1 MRKFCCR
8 YVRLYANSIWFS
20 LYHRT
25 KIFRYLIKKL
35 TNIQMEMLT
44 NSLRIS
50 PQCAVFCRH
59 YFTRKRIIVTSFFVL
74 SGALSWEPQESI
86 SPKTF
91 NQHKHVTYDVSSND
105 YRLKHGLRT
114 PREKIAFTAQPKIQS
129 QSQIF
134 RYGRSIFCLPHR
146 PNFSDIFDLCLHWV
160 SVVRGYYKVVSV

>member
-1 MRKFCCR
+1 MTKFCCR
-8 YVRLYANSIWFS
+8 YVRLYANSIWFF

-35 TNIQMEMLT
+35 TNIHMEMLT

-50 PQCAVFCRH
+50 PQYAVFCRH

-91 NQHKHVTYDVSSND
+91 NQHKHVTYDVSSNN
-105 YRLKHGLRT
+105 Y
-114 PREKIAFTAQPKIQS
+114 
-129 QSQIF
+129 
-134 RYGRSIFCLPHR
+134 R
-146 PNFSDIFDLCLHWV
+146 PNDSSRDRLAVWQ
-160 SVVRGYYKVVSV
+160 

>member
-1 MRKFCCR
+1 MTKFCCR

-35 TNIQMEMLT
+35 TNIQKNMLT
-44 NSLRIS
+44 NSLKIS

-91 NQHKHVTYDVSSND
+91 NQHKHVTYDVSSNK
-105 YRLKHGLRT
+105 YRPNHGLRI
-114 PREKIAFTAQPKIQS
+114 PNEDINQRNLKFWADVADKMCF
-129 QSQIF
+129 
-134 RYGRSIFCLPHR
+134 GRT
-146 PNFSDIFDLCLHWV
+146 
-160 SVVRGYYKVVSV
+160 

>member
-1 MRKFCCR
+1 MTKFCCR

-35 TNIQMEMLT
+35 TNMQMEMLT

-91 NQHKHVTYDVSSND
+91 NQHKHVTYDVSSN
-105 YRLKHGLRT
+105 
-114 PREKIAFTAQPKIQS
+114 QS
-129 QSQIF
+129 YEIKSPLWTIWWF
-134 RYGRSIFCLPHR
+134 RILGI
-146 PNFSDIFDLCLHWV
+146 V
-160 SVVRGYYKVVSV
+160 SVENIDSWEILCFKLQTIVSCALIHSTLLNSWLLSEVWYIIAPNLS